1 MLESIFFRRQPAHYQ
16 TLEYVRVQRLLEQ
29 WRAASPA
36 TLSVLDYGFGTG
48 RYLSLF
54 ASLGFAVAGVDIN
67 QQYIDRAR
75 GQGFDVHHESSLDDL
90 ERKFDIIFLGP
101 LIEHL
106 SPHELIE
113 LLPRLA
119 QKLAVG
125 GRLIM
130 ISPVLGERFFHDFSH
145 IRPYYPQSIR
155 HAFGQTISPLS
166 YGPAELLRMVDIYFF
181 KDPYRTRGWRSFY
194 LPGSRLH
201 RATKM
206 LNWLFDQAWWLS
218 AGRVG
223 ATSSWLGV
231 YVRSEQ
237 VVGK

>member
-1 MLESIFFRRQPAHYQ
+1 MSESMLSRRHPAHYQ
-16 TLEYVRVQRLLEQ
+16 TLEYARVQRLLKE

-54 ASLGFAVAGVDIN
+54 ASLGFSVAGVDIN
-67 QQYIDRAR
+67 EQYIQRAR
-75 GQGFDVHHESSLDDL
+75 AEGFEVHHESRLDDL
-90 ERKFDIIFLGP
+90 EQKFDIIFLGH

-106 SPHELIE
+106 SPNELIE
-113 LLPRLA
+113 LLPRLVR
-119 QKLAVG
+119 KLAEG

-155 HAFGQTISPLS
+155 HAFGQSVSPLS
-166 YGPAELLRMVDIYFF
+166 YGPAELLRLVDIYFF

-194 LPGSRLH
+194 VPGSFLH
-201 RATKM
+201 RPTKL
-206 LNWLFDQAWWLS
+206 LNWLFDQAWWFS
-218 AGRVG
+218 GGRVG

-231 YVRSEQ
+231 YVRSGQ
-237 VVGK
+237 GAQR